1 MYTMNKIV
9 KLLIRNSIIFR
20 NSIISSNFSTVVSSN
35 GNKLFNF

>member
-9 KLLIRNSIIFR
+9 KLLTKNSIIFR
-20 NSIISSNFSTVVSSN
+20 NLIISSNFSMVSSN